1 MPEPNMTAILPETR
15 HEAVWEWLLGCPYIG
30 DLFFNATRAED
41 GNTQLVPSESVIARY
56 IDGTKMIQY
65 DVALTRVMP
74 LSNDPNDTAN
84 IASLVDFEKVAEW
97 VDTHLPVFPE
107 GYTVNTVEVL
117 PSMSGF
123 IAAQDMDSAKYML
136 QFRIEYTH

>member
-1 MPEPNMTAILPETR
+1 MPETR

-41 GNTQLVPSESVIARY
+41 GNTQLVPSESVIASY
-56 IDGTKMIQY
+56 IDGSKVYHY

-74 LSNDPNDTAN
+74 LSNDPNDTYNLDAL
-84 IASLVDFEKVAEW
+84 IDFEQIADWIEENP
-97 VDTHLPVFPE
+97 PVFPE
-107 GYTVNTVEVL
+107 GYIVYSAEVV

-123 IAAQDMDSAKYML
+123 IAAQDTESAKYML
-136 QFRIEYTH
+136 QFQIEYCH

>member
-1 MPEPNMTAILPETR
+1 MPNTR

-41 GNTQLVPSESVIARY
+41 GNTQLVPSESVIAEY
-56 IDGTKMIQY
+56 IDGSKVYRY

-74 LSNDPNDTAN
+74 LSNDPNDTYN
-84 IASLVDFEKVAEW
+84 MESLIDFEQVADW
-97 VDTHLPVFPE
+97 IDQNPPVFPE
-107 GYTVNTVEVL
+107 GYTVYSAEAL

-123 IAAQDMDSAKYML
+123 IAAQDTESAKYML
-136 QFRIEYTH
+136 QFRIEYCH

>member
-1 MPEPNMTAILPETR
+1 MPETR

-41 GNTQLVPSESVIARY
+41 GNTQLVPSESVITSY
-56 IDGTKMIQY
+56 IDGSKVYHY

-74 LSNDPNDTAN
+74 LSNDPNDTYNLDAL
-84 IASLVDFEKVAEW
+84 IDFEQIADWIEENP
-97 VDTHLPVFPE
+97 PVFPE
-107 GYTVNTVEVL
+107 GYIVYSAEVV

-123 IAAQDMDSAKYML
+123 IAAQDTESAKYML
-136 QFRIEYTH
+136 QFQIEYCH

>member
-1 MPEPNMTAILPETR
+1 MPNTR

-41 GNTQLVPSESVIARY
+41 GNTQLVPSESVIAEY
-56 IDGTKMIQY
+56 IDGSKVYHY

-74 LSNDPNDTAN
+74 LSNDPNDTYNMDAL
-84 IASLVDFEKVAEW
+84 IDFEQVAGW
-97 VDTHLPVFPE
+97 IDSNPPVFPD
-107 GYTVNTVEVL
+107 GYTVYSAQVV

-123 IAAQDMDSAKYML
+123 IAAQDTESAKYMI
-136 QFRIEYTH
+136 QFQIEYCH

>member
-1 MPEPNMTAILPETR
+1 MPETR

-41 GNTQLVPSESVIARY
+41 GNTQLVPSESVIASY
-56 IDGTKMIQY
+56 IDGSKVYHY

-74 LSNDPNDTAN
+74 LSNDPNDTYNLDAL
-84 IASLVDFEKVAEW
+84 IDFEQIADWIENNP
-97 VDTHLPVFPE
+97 PVFPE
-107 GYTVNTVEVL
+107 GYVVYSAEVV

-123 IAAQDMDSAKYML
+123 IAAQDTESAKYML
-136 QFRIEYTH
+136 QFQIEYCH